1 MKILKYILITLVSLT
16 AMIAGAF
23 YLYIQTLPTAPPDFI
38 SAEEINNNQPKVAFQ
53 CNQGQELNY
62 AYQVQIAL
70 ESKLNDQLVYQ
81 SAIAFKTQLQQSNG
95 QIIQGIATDI
105 NIHEGNKNNT
115 TQDVH
120 FISRAQ
126 ATPTVLFSAYDDLG
140 LPEKHPMKILSQFIK
155 AISVGADSE
164 RYHFAYDSMQR
175 TYEYKHQGNKVSR
188 SSSITTAN
196 TQSLTSTLQSFDD
209 HWQVQL
215 GGDCMPTLMSSEERQ
230 GIVAAGHGGYIKFSI
245 NASRIANYIDL
256 KDIQLSNHSN
266 VNNHWAIQEIASSSF
281 ENSVRSQ
288 GEMWSVIEGFKDSK
302 NTARLIKAADYM
314 IENINADELASEL
327 IGDNLTDE
335 TKRDLAFALS
345 LSNHPQAESM
355 ILGTLESLPDNQGN
369 AADLQ
374 KVRLMVALSG
384 NGQVSSEGY
393 YGLASI
399 AQDTNESANVRNN
412 ALINMASAVQQMDN
426 SGQGNGG
433 LSHDL
438 SEQLRDE
445 IDNGNASAILAAGNA
460 GLADLNLQIAESLSS
475 SDSKERFAAASVLA
489 REPEY
494 TDTLIQHL
502 SNESSDLVSN
512 AILSNLNAEQLTS
525 AQKNALNQVAAV
537 ASPDIADIIYKLIQ

>member
-16 AMIAGAF
+16 AMLAGAF

-38 SAEEINNNQPKVAFQ
+38 SAEEIDNNQPTVPFQ
-53 CNQGQELNY
+53 CNQGKELNY
-62 AYQVQIAL
+62 ACQVQVAV

-81 SAIAFKTQLQQSNG
+81 SAITFKAQLQQSND
-95 QIIQGIATDI
+95 QVIQGIATDI

-155 AISVGADSE
+155 AISVGAEDE

-196 TQSLTSTLQSFDD
+196 TQALSSTLQSFDD
-209 HWQVQL
+209 HWQIQL
-215 GGDCMPTLMSSEERQ
+215 GGDCMPELMSSEERQ

-245 NASRIANYIDL
+245 NASRIANYMDL
-256 KDIQLSNHSN
+256 KGIQLSDHSN
-266 VNNHWAIQEIASSSF
+266 ANNHWAIQEIASSSF
-281 ENSVRSQ
+281 ENSVSSQ

-302 NTARLIKAADYM
+302 NTARLIKAADYL
-314 IENINADELASEL
+314 IDNINADELASEL
-327 IGDNLTDE
+327 IGSNLTDE

-355 ILGTLESLPDNQGN
+355 ILDTLESLPDNQGN

-393 YGLASI
+393 YGLANI

>member
-1 MKILKYILITLVSLT
+1 MKILKYILITLVSL
-16 AMIAGAF
+16 AALIAGTF

-38 SAEEINNNQPKVAFQ
+38 NAKEINNNQPKVPFQ
-53 CNQGQELNY
+53 CNQGKELNY
-62 AYQVQIAL
+62 AYQVQIAV

-81 SAIAFKTQLQQSNG
+81 SAITFKTQLQQSNG
-95 QIIQGIATDI
+95 QVIQGIATDI
-105 NIHEGNKNNT
+105 NIHEGNKNTT

-126 ATPTVLFSAYDDLG
+126 PTPTVLFSAYDDLG

-175 TYEYKHQGNKVSR
+175 TYDYKHQGNKVSR
-188 SSSITTAN
+188 SSSITTSN
-196 TQSLTSTLQSFDD
+196 TQTLTSTLQSFDD
-209 HWQVQL
+209 LWQVQL

-245 NASRIANYIDL
+245 NASRIANYMDL
-256 KDIQLSNHSN
+256 KDIQLSDHSN
-266 VNNHWAIQEIASSSF
+266 ANNHWAIQEIASSSF
-281 ENSVRSQ
+281 ENSVSSQ

-302 NTARLIKAADYM
+302 NTARLIKAADYL
-314 IENINADELASEL
+314 IDNINADELAGEL
-327 IGDNLTDE
+327 IGGNLTDE

-369 AADLQ
+369 TADLQ

-384 NGQVSSEGY
+384 NSQVSSEGY
-393 YGLASI
+393 YGLANI

-426 SGQGNGG
+426 SEQGNGG

-460 GLADLNLQIAESLSS
+460 GLADLNPQIAESLSS
-475 SDSKERFAAASVLA
+475 TDSKERFAAASVLA
-489 REPEY
+489 REAEY

-512 AILSNLNAEQLTS
+512 AILSNLNAERLTS
-525 AQKNALNQVAAV
+525 AQKNALNQVAAG
-537 ASPDIADIIYKLIQ
+537 ASPDIANIIYNLIQ

>member
-460 GLADLNLQIAESLSS
+460 GLADLNPQIAESLSS